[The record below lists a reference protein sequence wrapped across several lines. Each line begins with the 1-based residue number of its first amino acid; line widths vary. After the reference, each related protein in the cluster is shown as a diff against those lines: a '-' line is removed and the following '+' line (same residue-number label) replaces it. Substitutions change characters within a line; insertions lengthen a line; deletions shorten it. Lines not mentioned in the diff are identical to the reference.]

1 MSVRV
6 YPIRF
11 SRKRWHIG
19 LYCIHECAQSC
30 NYILV
35 WQKRSGKYIL
45 ETINDDPHIANVQCD
60 RKNNIEHTL
69 ISIKNFNIRTP
80 MGMFGPLHEPD
91 KIVIPNKEFYMSL
104 EFPMSNKIRVF
115 VNEPLGNGFML
126 KEILYAIQIAY
137 EDIYAIEEQTSSEYQ
152 YIIMTNCEDC
162 LHIDLK
168 KCITDDL
175 VHETVQSIN
184 DNCPICHDK
193 LYPEYRD
200 DDIESVDIEA
210 VDIESVDIEAVDIE
224 AVDIEAVDN
233 GTVVQLKSCVHRFHE
248 NCIQTWI
255 NNDGKTCPVCRQHL
269 RECPACNNEGS
280 IMLYYEGVVPPVNY
294 RGTLPRI
301 RTDGIYGIYDY
312 YLEDLYVN
320 ALKYDNEK
328 NELIVCVQ
336 T

>member
-1 MSVRV
+1 
-6 YPIRF
+6 
-11 SRKRWHIG
+11 
-19 LYCIHECAQSC
+19 
-30 NYILV
+30 
-35 WQKRSGKYIL
+35 
-45 ETINDDPHIANVQCD
+45 
-60 RKNNIEHTL
+60 
-69 ISIKNFNIRTP
+69 
-80 MGMFGPLHEPD
+80 
-91 KIVIPNKEFYMSL
+91 SL

-269 RECPACNNEGS
+269 RECPACNN
-280 IMLYYEGVVPPVNY
+280 
-294 RGTLPRI
+294 
-301 RTDGIYGIYDY
+301 
-312 YLEDLYVN
+312 
-320 ALKYDNEK
+320 
-328 NELIVCVQ
+328 
-336 T
+336 